1 MLCELCR
8 CEEAD
13 NFHHLIPRAVH
24 SNRWFKKR
32 FTREEMR
39 IGIRVCKQCQNAIH
53 DLIPDEKELG
63 RHYYTLERLL
73 DHPGIARYV
82 DWKRKKARRSSS
94 TSR

>member
-13 NFHHLIPRAVH
+13 NVHHLIPRTLH
-24 SNRWFKKR
+24 SNKWFKKR

-39 IGIRVCKQCQNAIH
+39 SGIQVCKQCQSTIH

-63 RHYYTLERLL
+63 RHYNTLETLL
-73 DHPGIARYV
+73 DHPGIAKYV
-82 DWKRKKARRSSS
+82 DWKRKKTRRSPSAKA
-94 TSR
+94 